1 MVDKEQSG
9 PANSLTGPYDAYS
22 NFTVSPY
29 LLITLWTVKEYYV
42 VIFDIHC
49 KGENILSCKFVQKS
63 TCLSWFLIP
72 SSRMS
77 QDFVPFYTNIS
88 KDLTKLKFPVNNAEF
103 LFNMYKCNVSI
114 LLISTCTRNTRSFNV
129 KVGVGIR
136 SGRKY

>member
-1 MVDKEQSG
+1 
-9 PANSLTGPYDAYS
+9 
-22 NFTVSPY
+22 
-29 LLITLWTVKEYYV
+29 
-42 VIFDIHC
+42 
-49 KGENILSCKFVQKS
+49 
-63 TCLSWFLIP
+63 
-72 SSRMS
+72 MS